1 MVSLRRS
8 HTNVSDFAHRGKG
21 GYGGCRGQPNPRYW
35 NDGCEL
41 QTGMYLARSRS
52 NIAALG
58 LNPEAVVY
66 RHPSNQ
72 IITQQI
78 PGLPPGHPAL
88 AAASVTSK
96 PSNTGISRASS
107 FYHHRDH
114 PMQTA
119 RSLGFLASANSRSS
133 LALPSMV
140 QGSNPAGTT
149 NSSQSCKD
157 LSQPLHVDCS
167 VEYDLGNQPKIPK
180 DSAPLLIIHPGYQQ
194 QQQQQQKQKEQQQNN
209 SAGPTSR
216 FHPYNS
222 TSIPSSP
229 FSEVDHKSKGSSG
242 HGTSLASSSLGS
254 SNSSTSIN
262 QHPPLACS
270 TITRQRRLPPGHSGQ
285 F

>member
-8 HTNVSDFAHRGKG
+8 HTNVSDFAHGHGRGKG

-88 AAASVTSK
+88 GVAASK
-96 PSNTGISRASS
+96 PSNTGVSRASS
-107 FYHHRDH
+107 FYHHRDL

-133 LALPSMV
+133 LALPSMI
-140 QGSNPAGTT
+140 QGSNPAAASST
-149 NSSQSCKD
+149 SSQSCKD

-194 QQQQQQKQKEQQQNN
+194 AQQKQKEQQQQNN
-209 SAGPTSR
+209 SAGPASR

-270 TITRQRRLPPGHSGQ
+270 TITRRRLPPGHSGQ